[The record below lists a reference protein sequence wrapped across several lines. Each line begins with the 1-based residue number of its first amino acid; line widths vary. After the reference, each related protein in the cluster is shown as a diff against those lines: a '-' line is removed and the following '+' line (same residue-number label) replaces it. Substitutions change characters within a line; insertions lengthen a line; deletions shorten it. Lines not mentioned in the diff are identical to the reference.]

1 MLQARSDVY
10 SFRTLDSFGRC
21 EEKEENFVLQA
32 DSKFLLTGVEVV
44 WHEVLSRVEGWC
56 YWWTAR
62 HRLNLD
68 KRMTLFVSSRKIFGQ
83 CTTIFLKI

>member
-1 MLQARSDVY
+1 MLQARSDAY

-44 WHEVLSRVEGWC
+44 
-56 YWWTAR
+56 
-62 HRLNLD
+62 
-68 KRMTLFVSSRKIFGQ
+68 
-83 CTTIFLKI
+83 